1 MCRVFGFKSV
11 IQSQVHNSLL
21 SAENALASQSTHH
34 PHGWGVAYYV
44 AGSPHIIRNV
54 DAAIED
60 QLFKR
65 VSGIVSSHTV
75 VAHLR
80 KATLGEHSIVNTHPF
95 QYGPWVFAHN
105 GHIHEFD
112 KYRDDLL
119 KLVSPNLSRFILGET
134 DSEIIFYIILSHYF
148 EEYSLQDVP
157 TVAQMAKLLRKAISS
172 IEKIIGSHATVDSPS
187 LEFNYL
193 SFILTNGDII
203 LGHQGG
209 KKVYY
214 STYKNKCQDR
224 DQCPS
229 FSEVCEAPTQTG
241 FVNHMI
247 FSSEPLSGEN
257 IWIEMEPGEIVGVD
271 NKMRLFDEKK
281 D

>member
-21 SAENALASQSTHH
+21 SAENALASQSAHH
-34 PHGWGVAYYV
+34 PHGWGVAYYIG
-44 AGSPHIIRNV
+44 GSPHIIRNV
-54 DAAIED
+54 DSAIED

-75 VAHLR
+75 VAHIR
-80 KATLGEHSIVNTHPF
+80 KATLGEHTIVNTHPF

-105 GHIHEFD
+105 GHVHEFD
-112 KYRDDLL
+112 KYKEEL
-119 KLVSPNLSRFILGET
+119 KNLVSPNLSRFILGET
-134 DSEIIFYIILSHYF
+134 DSEILFYIILTHYF
-148 EEYSLQDVP
+148 KKHTLQDQP
-157 TVAQMAKLLRKAISS
+157 TVEEMAKVVRDAISA
-172 IEKIIGSHATVDSPS
+172 IEEVIGKLATEDSPS

-193 SFILTNGDII
+193 SFVLTNGDII

-209 KKVYY
+209 KRLYF
-214 STYKNKCQDR
+214 STYKNKCKDR
-224 DQCPS
+224 DDCPS
-229 FSEVCEAPTQTG
+229 FSEVCEAPTETG

-257 IWIEMEPGEIVGVD
+257 IWEEMAPGDIVGVD
-271 NKMRLFDEKK
+271 NQMKLFSDLK
-281 D
+281 